1 MTPRPTMRIF
11 VRYVWSELLVV
22 FGTSLAA
29 ITLIMI
35 VCGLVAEALRQNL
48 SLGPIVRL
56 IPYILPNAL
65 SFAIPGTS
73 LLTVCVVYGR
83 MSAANELT
91 ALKSAGVSPLKMIT
105 PAMLL
110 AFLLS
115 LLSVWLN
122 DVAFS
127 WGYAGVQRVV
137 IESIE
142 EIAYSTLRAKRSFSD
157 RRFSIVVKRVE
168 GRRLL
173 QPVITFHASSGSPPV
188 TLVAQ
193 EAVLMSNPES
203 STLTIKLTN
212 GTVDMGN
219 GAIFVF
225 EDTIEREIP
234 LADTHDNEASV
245 GPAHLAQWRIQSER
259 PRQEEKI
266 RTLEQNMAAEAG
278 LQMLIGDFAAL
289 ADPKWVAQRQTL
301 TLAQN
306 RLNRLRTEPW
316 RRWSNGFSCLC
327 FVMVGLPLAI
337 RLKSADFLTV
347 FFFCFVPI
355 LLVYYPLMAYGVDRA
370 KAGAVPPYMVLLGN
384 VVCLAIGAWQLKR
397 VVRY

>member
-1 MTPRPTMRIF
+1 MRILI
-11 VRYVWSELLVV
+11 RYVWHELLVV
-22 FGTSLAA
+22 FGASLTAL
-29 ITLIMI
+29 TFIMI
-35 VCGLVAEALRQNL
+35 VVGLVAEALRQNL
-48 SLGPIVRL
+48 SLGPIFKL

-65 SFAIPGTS
+65 SFAIPGTI

-91 ALKSAGVSPLKMIT
+91 ALKSAGISPLKMIM

-110 AFLLS
+110 AFVLS

-142 EIAYSTLRAKRSFSD
+142 EIAYSTLRARRSFSD
-157 RRFSIVVKRVE
+157 SRFSIVVKRVD
-168 GRRLL
+168 GRRLV
-173 QPVITFHASSGSPPV
+173 QPVITFNGTGSSPPI

-193 EAVLMSNPES
+193 EATLESNPDQN
-203 STLTIKLTN
+203 TLKIRLRN
-212 GTVDMGN
+212 GTVEVDG
-219 GAIFVF
+219 GIFAF
-225 EDTIEREIP
+225 EDEIEREIP
-234 LADTHDNEASV
+234 LTSSQDVEMAS
-245 GPAHLAQWRIQSER
+245 GPSHLAQRRIRSEL
-259 PRQEEKI
+259 PKQEEKI

-278 LQMLIGDFAAL
+278 LQMLTGDFAAL
-289 ADPKWVAQRQTL
+289 ADPKWVAQRQALVT
-301 TLAQN
+301 AQS

-327 FVMVGLPLAI
+327 FVMVGVPIAI
-337 RLKSADFLTV
+337 RLKSADFATT
-347 FFFCFVPI
+347 FFFCFFPI
-355 LLVYYPLMAYGVDRA
+355 LAVYYPLMAYGVDRA